1 MLTFTHHNSEEMFE
15 TDPFSLEV
23 ADYLIS
29 RSGTLENAILTWWR
43 LLLWK
48 YKYPVIKTAICEMAG
63 NILTQTKF
71 CSAESGDSILV
82 Q

>member
-23 ADYLIS
+23 ADYLLS
-29 RSGTLENAILTWWR
+29 RIGSLENVISIWWR
-43 LLLWK
+43 LLWK

-63 NILTQTKF
+63 NSLAQTEF
-71 CSAESGDSILV
+71 CFTETEV
-82 Q
+82 Y

>member
-23 ADYLIS
+23 ADYLLS
-29 RSGTLENAILTWWR
+29 RTGSLENTILIWWAI
-43 LLLWK
+43 LWK

-63 NILTQTKF
+63 NISTEF
-71 CSAESGDSILV
+71 CLAESEDILL
-82 Q
+82 